1 MVLAL
6 PQIIVA
12 VPMDNLVEINV
23 NFRFVSLNSPMIQQ
37 FAMEME
43 DAQDQTLVFAILDT
57 QELNVI
63 FQFVMVSHPHKS
75 TQFVVEMELVC
86 PKILVRATLDI

>member
-63 FQFVMVSHPHKS
+63 FQFVM
-75 TQFVVEMELVC
+75 
-86 PKILVRATLDI
+86 D